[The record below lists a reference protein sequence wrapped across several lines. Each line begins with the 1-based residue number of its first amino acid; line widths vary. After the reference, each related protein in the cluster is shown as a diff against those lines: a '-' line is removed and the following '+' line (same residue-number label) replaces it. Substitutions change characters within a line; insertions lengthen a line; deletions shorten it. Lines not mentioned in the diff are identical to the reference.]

1 MKTNT
6 LWMIAIAVALCG
18 CAEET
23 PVVAYHHPLTSPG
36 GKFARLPPA
45 VQNSVRAE
53 AGMAEITNITRD
65 DEDGIA
71 TVYRVQFRD
80 ANVYPPLYVATD
92 GSVLTSNMT
101 VAVGA
106 TVDSIAASTGSAVSG
121 IKMDDVPSNVVE
133 TIRHQAPTA
142 EVDTLSRLTSEGE
155 VFYNVTF
162 KDSARHPKL
171 LIRDN
176 GRLVE

>member
-1 MKTNT
+1 MKTHT
-6 LWMIAIAVALCG
+6 LWIIAIAAALCG

-23 PVVAYHHPLTSPG
+23 PVATYHQPLTSPG

-45 VQNSVRAE
+45 VQNTVRAE
-53 AGMAEITNITRD
+53 AGMTEITDISQDRENGETIYKIR
-65 DEDGIA
+65 
-71 TVYRVQFRD
+71 FRSSD
-80 ANVYPPLYVATD
+80 IYPTLYVASD
-92 GSVLTSNMT
+92 GSVLNSDLT

-106 TVDSIAASTGSAVSG
+106 TVDSIAASTGSAASG
-121 IKMDDVPSNVVE
+121 IKMDDLPSNVVE
-133 TIRHQAPTA
+133 TIRHKAPTA
-142 EVDTLSRLTSEGE
+142 EVETLTRLTSEGE

-162 KDSARHPKL
+162 KDPARHPKL